1 MEALKLEA
9 DKRDILG
16 KKTRFLRRQGIT
28 PAHLF
33 GHGLESLALQ
43 CDTAKLQRVIARA
56 GRTRLI
62 SLGVKGDKETRS
74 VFIREIQRDPRNG
87 ELLHVDLFQIRK
99 AEKIKVDVPIVL
111 VGEAPALKTKEYTL
125 THSLTSLS
133 IECLPDK
140 LPPQIEVDLSPLVEV
155 GQAIHVR
162 DIPLSPDITLHNE
175 PDQMVV
181 RVSEI
186 RVEKVEEVVPEEVA
200 AEAEAEAEAVA
211 EEGAEE
217 AAEEKPKEKEKPK
230 PEEPEAD

>member
-1 MEALKLEA
+1 MEGLKLEA

-74 VFIREIQRDPRNG
+74 VFIKEIQRDPRNG

-111 VGEAPALKTKEYTL
+111 VGEAPALKSKEYTL

-140 LPPQIEVDLSPLVEV
+140 LPPQIEIDLSPLVEV

-162 DIPLSPDITLHNE
+162 DIPLSPDITLHND

-217 AAEEKPKEKEKPK
+217 AAEEKPKPK
-230 PEEPEAD
+230 PEEQEAD

>member
-1 MEALKLEA
+1 MEGLKLEA

-28 PAHLF
+28 PTHLF

-217 AAEEKPKEKEKPK
+217 AAEEKPKEKPK